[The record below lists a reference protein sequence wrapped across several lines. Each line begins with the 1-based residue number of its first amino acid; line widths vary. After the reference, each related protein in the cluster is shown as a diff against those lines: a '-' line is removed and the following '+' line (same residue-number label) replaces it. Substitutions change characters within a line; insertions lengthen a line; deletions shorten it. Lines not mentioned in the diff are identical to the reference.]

1 MKRIT
6 TFTFFIFIFI
16 AFALPFLSECA
27 FALKIPNGPF
37 YAVKIKKSFK
47 RAYFDLNQAVI
58 AENFTVA
65 AATPIS
71 KGLKMFGFKISKL
84 EVLDLC
90 NASIGYDL
98 LKHDMNYA
106 ALMPCRIA
114 IYKKGRHHVVIIAFL
129 PSYFMHYF
137 KNNKTTVKAAL
148 KATKKLIRIINSVKT
163 GF

>member
-1 MKRIT
+1 MKRAAA
-6 TFTFFIFIFI
+6 FTFFIFISI
-16 AFALPFLSECA
+16 AFALSGFPECA
-27 FALKIPNGPF
+27 FALKIPKGPF
-37 YAVKIKKSFK
+37 YIVKVKKSFK
-47 RAYFDLNQAVI
+47 RAYFDLNQAII

-65 AATPIS
+65 SATPIS

-84 EVLDLC
+84 EILDLC
-90 NASIGYDL
+90 NASIGYGL

-129 PSYFMHYF
+129 PSYFMRYF

-148 KATKKLIRIINSVKT
+148 KATRKLIRIINSVKT